1 MLIRKYVLLLL
12 ILGSTHV
19 LSACDR
25 RTKQEPQTQAQPAQ
39 TQQQQPPQQ
48 KPTQEQENKKNQA
61 EQINNQAQTN
71 NIEVGFSPE
80 GTAEELILKVI
91 DSSKQTV
98 FVSAYSFTSPKVT
111 RHLIEASKRGVAV
124 WLVADLKNNLIDNHK
139 KGAVSA
145 LNALV
150 SSGAK
155 VRVNSNY
162 AIHHDKVII
171 SDRATVQTGSF
182 NYSTSANDMNS
193 ENVVVIWNNPNIAEQ
208 YYAHW
213 YSRYQ
218 EGQDYVPKY

>member
-1 MLIRKYVLLLL
+1 MSIRKI
-12 ILGSTHV
+12 ILSV
-19 LSACDR
+19 MILSSIQMLSACDSR
-25 RTKQEPQTQAQPAQ
+25 IKQTPQAPAQ
-39 TQQQQPPQQ
+39 TTQSQQQPPQQ
-48 KPTQEQENKKNQA
+48 KPTQEQENSKSQA
-61 EQINNQAQTN
+61 EQKIIQPSTS

-80 GTAEELILKVI
+80 GTAEELILRVI
-91 DSSKQTV
+91 DTSKQTI

-124 WLVADLKNNLIDNHK
+124 WLVVDLKNNLIDNPK

-150 SSGAK
+150 SAGAK

-162 AIHHDKVII
+162 SIHHDKVII
-171 SDRATVQTGSF
+171 SDRTTVQTGSF
-182 NYSTSANDMNS
+182 NYSSSANDMNS
-193 ENVVVIWNNPNIAEQ
+193 ENAIVIWNNPNLAEQ

>member
-1 MLIRKYVLLLL
+1 MSLRKFVLSVI
-12 ILGSTHV
+12 ILSSIQM
-19 LSACDR
+19 LSACDS
-25 RTKQEPQTQAQPAQ
+25 RTKQQQVQTQPTQ

-48 KPTQEQENKKNQA
+48 NPIQEQEGKKNQT
-61 EQINNQAQTN
+61 EQSNNQFPAN

-91 DSSKQTV
+91 DSSKQTI

-124 WLVADLKNNLIDNHK
+124 WLVVDLKSNLIDNPK

-150 SSGAK
+150 SAGAK

-171 SDRATVQTGSF
+171 SDRSTIQTGSF

-193 ENVVVIWNNPNIAEQ
+193 ENAIAIWNNPSLAEQ